1 MIRRRGRRGL
11 VTVEEETVEEESDEG
26 AEEDTEGIG
35 SEVEPVAI
43 AVAACTV
50 CLKQFEESAHKNGQ
64 QEGVEEQLLIVEAAV
79 VAEVFKPNDRAG
91 ASIHDEVCPF
101 VDEGDIVERRL
112 REYGGERKNPDE
124 DYAADRKWVLF

>member
-1 MIRRRGRRGL
+1 M
-11 VTVEEETVEEESDEG
+11 EEETVEEESDEG

-35 SEVEPVAI
+35 GEVEPVAI

-50 CLKQFEESAHKNGQ
+50 CLKQFKESAHQNGG

-101 VDEGDIVERRL
+101 VDKCDIIERCFWK
-112 REYGGERKNPDE
+112 YGGQRQNPDK